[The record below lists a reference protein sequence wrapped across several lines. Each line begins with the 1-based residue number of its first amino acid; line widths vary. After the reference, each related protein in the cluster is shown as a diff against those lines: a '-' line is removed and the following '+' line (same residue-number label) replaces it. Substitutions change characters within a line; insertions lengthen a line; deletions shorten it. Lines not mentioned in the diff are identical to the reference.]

1 MLFGE
6 DSLKGLKK
14 ELKSA
19 GADMS
24 FVKGWQKSFDK
35 VKKSYVQIESQYTVA
50 KKELEQVHIILKKME
65 QLLISIKSDITNVS
79 YRSIIRECER
89 DLKKY
94 QGHFNHEFLIGKEDK
109 EFHLTYQ
116 TLLSLCAKGFESQKD
131 ILILQSEVENILS
144 VAEEALAKDW
154 PDFRAMAYFYLGR
167 TDREIYDLPHTDKVA
182 EVNRIYENEFLTPMR
197 QVLIKC
203 FGEDRAKA
211 VLEEE
216 IWKN

>member
-19 GADMS
+19 GADMG

-35 VKKSYVQIESQYTVA
+35 VKKGCSQIEMQYTQA
-50 KKELEQVHIILKKME
+50 RQELEQVRTLLKKME
-65 QLLISIKSDITNVS
+65 QSLIAMKADTENASYKGLIS
-79 YRSIIRECER
+79 ECAR

-116 TLLSLCAKGFESQKD
+116 TLLTLCTKGFKEQKD
-131 ILILQSEVENILS
+131 VLIMQSEVENILA
-144 VAEEALAKDW
+144 VTEEALAKDW
-154 PDFRAMAYFYLGR
+154 PSYRAMAYFYLER
-167 TDREIYDLPHTDKVA
+167 TDREIFDLPHTDKVA
-182 EVNRIYENEFLTPMR
+182 QVNRIYETEFLAPMR
-197 QVLIKC
+197 QVLTEC
-203 FGEDRAKA
+203 FGEEKA
-211 VLEEE
+211 NYTLEVDV
-216 IWKN
+216 WN